1 MLQNIIALKVEYG
14 LAQQPGSDNCVS
26 EGCQVRS
33 SGQRFSFSEV
43 PKLWLVLIV
52 FLLEATVL

>member
-1 MLQNIIALKVEYG
+1 MLQNIIALKVQYG
-14 LAQQPGSDNCVS
+14 LAEQSGSDNCIS

-33 SGQRFSFSEV
+33 SGQRFPSSEV
-43 PKLWLVLIV
+43 LELWLVLFV